1 MRSILIIITFIL
13 TSHLGFAQATDESYN
28 WETFNRN
35 LTTGEEFHLDVQK
48 GSGYAKIKDMDFTN
62 GVIELEIKGKDKR
75 GRSFVGLAF
84 HGVNDSTYDAVYFR
98 PFNFLS
104 ETKAANA
111 VQYISHP
118 KNTWHSLRKAFPGNY
133 ESTMDSK
140 PDPNNWFKIK
150 IVVNYPHIKVFTE
163 GIETPILEVKQLSK
177 QKHGWIGIWAGN
189 GSEGWFRNIKIT
201 QF

>member
-1 MRSILIIITFIL
+1 MVSIGNDL
-13 TSHLGFAQATDESYN
+13 
-28 WETFNRN
+28 
-35 LTTGEEFHLDVQK
+35 HLDTQK
-48 GSGYAKIKDMDFTN
+48 GSGYAKIKDLEFSN
-62 GVIELEIKGKDKR
+62 GVIELEIKGKDQR

-84 HGVNDSTYDAVYFR
+84 HGINDSTYDAVYFR

-118 KNTWHSLRKAFPGNY
+118 KNTWHSLRKAYPGKY

-140 PDPNNWFKIK
+140 PNSNDWFKIK
-150 IVVNYPHIKVFTE
+150 IVIKYPTVKVYTE
-163 GIETPILEVKQLSK
+163 GIDTPILEVKQLSK

-189 GSEGWFRNIKIT
+189 GSEGCFRNIKIT